1 MGTACGFVRFPH
13 NQMLAGPT
21 LNKIALTAAGEIRPE
36 GRTCARVENK
46 PEEVAQKVVVCRNV
60 TQSLTNPVIFCI
72 LSIAPLEQ
80 FSYCVTDWLSQE
92 KDKGEWNTMKST
104 GIVRGIDA
112 LGRIV
117 LPKELRTS
125 MHLDTDTK
133 LEIFVDGDSIV
144 LKKHR
149 PAGSCDFCGEVD
161 ESSVQFAGY
170 CICPACRRKIG
181 AL

>member
-1 MGTACGFVRFPH
+1 
-13 NQMLAGPT
+13 
-21 LNKIALTAAGEIRPE
+21 
-36 GRTCARVENK
+36 
-46 PEEVAQKVVVCRNV
+46 
-60 TQSLTNPVIFCI
+60 
-72 LSIAPLEQ
+72 
-80 FSYCVTDWLSQE
+80 
-92 KDKGEWNTMKST
+92 MKST
-104 GIVRGIDA
+104 GIVRGIDS

-133 LEIFVDGDSIV
+133 LEIFVDGDAIV

-161 ESSVQFAGY
+161 EQAIQFG
-170 CICPACRRKIG
+170 ICSACRRKLS

>member
-1 MGTACGFVRFPH
+1 
-13 NQMLAGPT
+13 
-21 LNKIALTAAGEIRPE
+21 
-36 GRTCARVENK
+36 
-46 PEEVAQKVVVCRNV
+46 
-60 TQSLTNPVIFCI
+60 
-72 LSIAPLEQ
+72 
-80 FSYCVTDWLSQE
+80 
-92 KDKGEWNTMKST
+92 MKST

-161 ESSVQFAGY
+161 EASFLRFYSALILRRQAGQMQ
-170 CICPACRRKIG
+170 
-181 AL
+181 